1 MQKIAVLLLLTG
13 WLLQGYVALVAAG
26 AGAGAGAGAVAYVRG
41 ELQTTHPASP
51 DRTREAALGALNDLA
66 IPVKS
71 AKKDALGG
79 SIEATRADG
88 TAARVILES
97 AGPGA
102 TAVKI
107 RVGMLGDEEASKAIH
122 RKIAERLGT
131 KPG

>member
-1 MQKIAVLLLLTG
+1 MRKLALLFLLTG
-13 WLLQGYVALVAAG
+13 WLLQGCVALVAAG

-41 ELQTTHPASP
+41 ELQTTYPVSL
-51 DRTREAALGALNDLA
+51 DRTWDAVLGALNELA

-71 AKKDALGG
+71 AKKNALGG

-88 TAARVILES
+88 TAVRVALES

-102 TAVKI
+102 TAVRI

-122 RKIAERLGT
+122 QKIAERLGT